1 MLQLLNHLIFIINSV
16 TEPPKEEDL
25 IQNTLW
31 PEIQKLYGHGYE
43 LYSLAAS
50 HDGKLLVSACKASSS
65 QHAAIILW

>member
-1 MLQLLNHLIFIINSV
+1 MLSDIFLLLTSI

-25 IQNTLW
+25 LQNTLW
-31 PEIQKLYGHGYE
+31 PEVQKLYGHGYE

-50 HDGKLLVSACKASSS
+50 HDGNLLASASKASSS